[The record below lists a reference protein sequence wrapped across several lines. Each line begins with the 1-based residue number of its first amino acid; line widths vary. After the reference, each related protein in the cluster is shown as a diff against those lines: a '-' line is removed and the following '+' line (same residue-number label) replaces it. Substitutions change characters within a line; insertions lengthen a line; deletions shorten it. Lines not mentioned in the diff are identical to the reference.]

1 MTAEELAGR
10 WRLLAPLAAQ
20 YYSAGVMK
28 GDKMRQEY
36 SVSIERAGVVDLPE
50 LCRCTSAESMAEV
63 IRALV
68 ATQDPLIMA
77 VHVSIVRLQIPG

>member
-1 MTAEELAGR
+1 MGSNNRVAYRVVDRIRNRYLDSDVHEE
-10 WRLLAPLAAQ
+10 
-20 YYSAGVMK
+20 
-28 GDKMRQEY
+28 KMRQEY

>member
-10 WRLLAPLAAQ
+10 WKLLAPLAAE
-20 YYSAGVMK
+20 YYGAGVTK
-28 GDKMRQEY
+28 GKIVRQEY

-50 LCRCTSAESMAEV
+50 LCRCTSADSMAEV

-68 ATQDPLIMA
+68 ATHDPLIMA
-77 VHVSIVRLQIPG
+77 VHVSIVRLPLPG